1 MIRAAVF
8 GAAGYIGGELLRL
21 LLGHP
26 EVELTAAVS
35 SRFPGKRLDSVHP
48 NLRSSTDLTFTA
60 PERADDCDVVFLAT
74 PHRSTM
80 DLVRHR
86 ADRTDLLI
94 DLSGDFRLRDTDLYQ
109 RYYGVPHEA
118 PELLDRF
125 VPGIPEL
132 HRDRLRTARL
142 ISVPG
147 CMANAAILA
156 LHPLAARR
164 LALSPVLLDGRT
176 GSSGSGASA
185 GDSNLH
191 AERSGA
197 LRVFAPATHR
207 HEAEVAQHTGLDA
220 RMTATGVEAVR
231 GVQVVCHTEVR
242 RASRSGTYGRRTAR
256 PTPTSRSS
264 AWWPTS
270 GAPTAIPSPRSC
282 SAPTT
287 ATSAMYG
294 TTGRVAWWSSPPST
308 TSSRAARATPC
319 SASTYAWTGPNRTD
333 CPFPGCTRCEDVHKR
348 EGRTDHGRAPV
359 GRRQVRRQQ

>member
-48 NLRSSTDLTFTA
+48 NLRSATDLTFTA
-60 PERADDCDVVFLAT
+60 PERAEDCDVVFLAT

-80 DLVRHR
+80 DLVRHW

-94 DLSGDFRLRDTDLYQ
+94 DLSGDFRLRDTEVYE

-156 LHPLAARR
+156 LHPLAAHQ

-231 GVQVVCHTEVR
+231 GVQVVCHTEVPDGVEE
-242 RASRSGTYGRRTAR
+242 RAVRAAYREAYADEPFVRLVAHKRGTYRYPEPKILLGSNYCDIGHVWDD
-256 PTPTSRSS
+256 TSRRLVVV
-264 AWWPTS
+264 AALDNLVKGGAGNAVQCLNVRMDWPES
-270 GAPTAIPSPRSC
+270 
-282 SAPTT
+282 
-287 ATSAMYG
+287 YG
-294 TTGRVAWWSSPPST
+294 LS
-308 TSSRAARATPC
+308 
-319 SASTYAWTGPNRTD
+319 
-333 CPFPGCTRCEDVHKR
+333 FPGLH
-348 EGRTDHGRAPV
+348 PV
-359 GRRQVRRQQ
+359 

>member
-35 SRFPGKRLDSVHP
+35 SRFPGKRIDSVHP
-48 NLRSSTDLTFTA
+48 NLRSATDLAFGT
-60 PERADDCDVVFLAT
+60 PEQAEGCDVVLLAT

-80 DLVRHR
+80 DLVRR
-86 ADRTDLLI
+86 WADRTDLLI
-94 DLSGDFRLRDTDLYQ
+94 DLSGDFRLPDTDVYE

-118 PELLDRF
+118 PELLDAF
-125 VPGIPEL
+125 VPGLPEL

-147 CMANAAILA
+147 CMANAAVLA
-156 LHPLAARR
+156 LHPLAARG
-164 LALSPVLLDGRT
+164 LAAAPVLVDGRT

-197 LRVFAPATHR
+197 LRVFAPTAHR
-207 HEAEVAQHTGLDA
+207 HEAEAARHTGLDV

-231 GVQVVCHTEVR
+231 GVQVVCHTEVPEGTDQR
-242 RASRSGTYGRRTAR
+242 AVRAAYREAYADEPFVRLVAHKRGTYRYPEPKILLGSNFCDIGHAWDDASRRLVVVAALDNLVKGGAGNAVQCLNVRMGWPESYGL
-256 PTPTSRSS
+256 S
-264 AWWPTS
+264 
-270 GAPTAIPSPRSC
+270 
-282 SAPTT
+282 
-287 ATSAMYG
+287 
-294 TTGRVAWWSSPPST
+294 
-308 TSSRAARATPC
+308 
-319 SASTYAWTGPNRTD
+319 
-333 CPFPGCTRCEDVHKR
+333 FPGLH
-348 EGRTDHGRAPV
+348 PV
-359 GRRQVRRQQ
+359 

>member
-48 NLRSSTDLTFTA
+48 NLRSATDLTFTA
-60 PERADDCDVVFLAT
+60 PERAEDCDVVFLAT

-80 DLVRHR
+80 DLVRHW
-86 ADRTDLLI
+86 ADRTDLLV
-94 DLSGDFRLRDTDLYQ
+94 DLSGDFRLRDTEVYE

-156 LHPLAARR
+156 LHPLAARQ
-164 LALSPVLLDGRT
+164 LTLSPVLLDGRT

-231 GVQVVCHTEVR
+231 GVQVVCHTEVPDGVEER
-242 RASRSGTYGRRTAR
+242 TVRAAYREAYADEPFVRLVAHKRGTYRYPEPKILLGSNYCDIGHVWDDASRRLVVVAALDNLVKGGAGNAVQCLNVRMDWPESYGL
-256 PTPTSRSS
+256 S
-264 AWWPTS
+264 
-270 GAPTAIPSPRSC
+270 
-282 SAPTT
+282 
-287 ATSAMYG
+287 
-294 TTGRVAWWSSPPST
+294 
-308 TSSRAARATPC
+308 
-319 SASTYAWTGPNRTD
+319 
-333 CPFPGCTRCEDVHKR
+333 FPGLH
-348 EGRTDHGRAPV
+348 PV
-359 GRRQVRRQQ
+359 

>member
-48 NLRSSTDLTFTA
+48 NLRSATDLTFTA
-60 PERADDCDVVFLAT
+60 PERAEDCDVVFLAT

-80 DLVRHR
+80 DLVRHW
-86 ADRTDLLI
+86 ADRTDLLV
-94 DLSGDFRLRDTDLYQ
+94 DLSGDFRLRDTEVYE

-156 LHPLAARR
+156 LHPLAARQ

-231 GVQVVCHTEVR
+231 GVQVVCHTEVPDGVEER
-242 RASRSGTYGRRTAR
+242 AVRAAYREAYTDEPFVRLVAHKRGTYRYPEPKILLGSNYCDIGHVWDDASRRLVVVAALDNLVKGGAGNAVQCLNVRMDWPESYGL
-256 PTPTSRSS
+256 S
-264 AWWPTS
+264 
-270 GAPTAIPSPRSC
+270 
-282 SAPTT
+282 
-287 ATSAMYG
+287 
-294 TTGRVAWWSSPPST
+294 
-308 TSSRAARATPC
+308 
-319 SASTYAWTGPNRTD
+319 
-333 CPFPGCTRCEDVHKR
+333 FPGLH
-348 EGRTDHGRAPV
+348 PV
-359 GRRQVRRQQ
+359 

>member
-48 NLRSSTDLTFTA
+48 NLRSATDLTFTA
-60 PERADDCDVVFLAT
+60 PERAEDCDVVFLAT

-80 DLVRHR
+80 DLVRHW
-86 ADRTDLLI
+86 ADRTDLLV
-94 DLSGDFRLRDTDLYQ
+94 DLSGDFRLRDTEVYE

-156 LHPLAARR
+156 LHPLADRQ

-231 GVQVVCHTEVR
+231 GVQVVCHTEVPDGVEER
-242 RASRSGTYGRRTAR
+242 AVRAAYREAYADEPFVRLVAHKRGTYRYPEPKILLGSNYCDIGHVWDDASRRLVVVAALDNLVKGGAGNAVQCLNVRMDWPESYGL
-256 PTPTSRSS
+256 S
-264 AWWPTS
+264 
-270 GAPTAIPSPRSC
+270 
-282 SAPTT
+282 
-287 ATSAMYG
+287 
-294 TTGRVAWWSSPPST
+294 
-308 TSSRAARATPC
+308 
-319 SASTYAWTGPNRTD
+319 
-333 CPFPGCTRCEDVHKR
+333 FPGLH
-348 EGRTDHGRAPV
+348 PV
-359 GRRQVRRQQ
+359 